1 MQLMIDG
8 QMREL
13 IEIAAFRQQNDLPP
27 AFGVALF
34 EPKDSEGLG
43 RIDHAAS
50 GEALNELR
58 TAVLSGIPDKLAL
71 NDLMDFMPRLGN
83 LFRVKLY
90 EVNEVVGLRPVEID
104 FAAAGFDDVGQAL
117 VYALVRSHAGVR
129 SRTRG
134 ASAVSFA
141 DIYAGWL
148 NDTVRVSQT
157 IHAYR
162 APDGTLWRLRILNN
176 AYGRVGLVAQT
187 GDDTYYVRDVTL
199 ACPAEGFMSALL
211 SAVAGRVIAAVAST
225 TG

>member
-1 MQLMIDG
+1 MQLLIDG
-8 QMREL
+8 QLRDL
-13 IEIAAFRQQNDLPP
+13 IEIAAFRQQHDLPP
-27 AFGVALF
+27 AFGVGLF

-58 TAVLSGIPDKLAL
+58 AAVLSGIPDKLAL

-90 EVNEVVGLRPVEID
+90 DVNEAVGLRPVEID

-117 VYALVRSHAGVR
+117 IYALLR

-134 ASAVSFA
+134 ASAVNFA
-141 DIYAGWL
+141 EIYANWL
-148 NDTVRVSQT
+148 NDTVRVSHT
-157 IHAYR
+157 VHEYS
-162 APDGTLWRLRILNN
+162 APDGKLWRLHILNN

-187 GDDTYYVRDVTL
+187 EDETHYVRDVAL

-211 SAVAGRVIAAVAST
+211 NAVAGRIIAAVESNA
-225 TG
+225 G